1 MEKLFIHLYD
11 IKKNHALYL
20 TDKSLRLLRAYI
32 DGYIS
37 GQICEQGGITHYG
50 QPMRDFCRFIEKR
63 YDFTESIPQ
72 GWCKIIEFYSS
83 SDSAAFDTFFER
95 LDEFLQSRGC
105 ESEKLDTQ

>member
-1 MEKLFIHLYD
+1 MERVFVHLNK

-37 GQICEQGGITHYG
+37 GQDEINHDAQS
-50 QPMRDFCRFIEKR
+50 MRDFCRFIEKR

-105 ESEKLDTQ
+105 ESKKLDTQ